1 MSRVKTRRLRLTAV
15 KFGVHVV
22 HSFFYAA
29 KVLYLCIVNKIIN
42 QMKVL
47 KIYNFIHNNS
57 AEISA
62 AVINR
67 IVEPYN
73 YIEPIEIK

>member
-1 MSRVKTRRLRLTAV
+1 MKELT
-15 KFGVHVV
+15 
-22 HSFFYAA
+22 
-29 KVLYLCIVNKIIN
+29 
-42 QMKVL
+42 
-47 KIYNFIHNNS
+47 IYIFIHINP
-57 AEISA
+57 AEEA

>member
-1 MSRVKTRRLRLTAV
+1 MSRVKTKRLRLTAV

-29 KVLYLCIVNKIIN
+29 KVLYLCIVKMRLN
-42 QMKVL
+42 MKKL
-47 KIYNFIHNNS
+47 KNYNNIHNNP

>member
-1 MSRVKTRRLRLTAV
+1 MKELT
-15 KFGVHVV
+15 
-22 HSFFYAA
+22 
-29 KVLYLCIVNKIIN
+29 
-42 QMKVL
+42 
-47 KIYNFIHNNS
+47 IYIFIHINP
-57 AEISA
+57 AEET

>member
-1 MSRVKTRRLRLTAV
+1 MRL
-15 KFGVHVV
+15 
-22 HSFFYAA
+22 
-29 KVLYLCIVNKIIN
+29 N
-42 QMKVL
+42 MKKL
-47 KIYNFIHNNS
+47 KNYNNIHNNP

>member
-29 KVLYLCIVNKIIN
+29 KVLYLCIVKKIIN

-47 KIYNFIHNNS
+47 KIYNFIHINP
-57 AEISA
+57 AEEA